1 MPVAVT
7 LKAALLPHCTVW
19 ADGGTVMVGGST
31 TVSVATA
38 LVAAPPEALTTAK

>member
-19 ADGGTVMVGGST
+19 ANGGTVIVGGSS
-31 TVSVATA
+31 TVKVATL
-38 LVAAPPEALTTAK
+38 LVAAP